1 MPNRIGCAIACRV
14 MKSISTV
21 KATACGAPPGPPET
35 EGAITPTSSRRRTAT
50 MSRARINDDE
60 FVLDN
65 NAFEAAVL
73 RDDAHNC
80 FGKIIE
86 DRRAGAPRSDR
97 GTGPGMGFS
106 FTGTMLL
113 LLGGGPA
120 LGWALRWAGP
130 VLSARLL
137 LRRSLS
143 GQVRGN
149 SHLLGR
155 GQTAAA
161 RVRGRPCN
169 QGAFSHVGRSFGA
182 ELPDG

>member
-1 MPNRIGCAIACRV
+1 
-14 MKSISTV
+14 
-21 KATACGAPPGPPET
+21 
-35 EGAITPTSSRRRTAT
+35 

-97 GTGPGMGFS
+97 GTGPGMGFP